1 MQVNFKILENNAAMT
16 FHAAPLENVE
26 MPVGQ
31 RLEQQ
36 GNGHILT
43 REPSIASLECVLP
56 KVTQENLHILMLEG
70 TKMGAEAW

>member
-1 MQVNFKILENNAAMT
+1 MQVHFKILEDNAAMT
-16 FHAAPLENVE
+16 FPASPLENVE

-31 RLEQQ
+31 SLEQQ

-43 REPSIASLECVLP
+43 REPSIESLEYVLP
-56 KVTQENLHILMLEG
+56 KVTQENLHILILEG